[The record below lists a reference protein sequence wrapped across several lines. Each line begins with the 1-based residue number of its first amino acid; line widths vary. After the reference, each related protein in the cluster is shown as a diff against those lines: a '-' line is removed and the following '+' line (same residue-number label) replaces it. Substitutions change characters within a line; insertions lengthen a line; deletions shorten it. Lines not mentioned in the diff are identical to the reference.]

1 MTPSIPAHPKLSL
14 QSANRYRPGQLI
26 HEKYQLIRRLG
37 QGGMGT
43 VWVARNTVLEVSV
56 AIKLIALEGPTT
68 GTKADIEETAE
79 RLLREA
85 RAAARLDHPAIV
97 RVFDFG
103 RTSYGDPFIVME
115 LLHGESLADVL
126 NREVRVTAMQAV
138 RIMLP
143 IAEAL
148 ASAHDKGVVHRDVKP
163 ENVILATTEDGR
175 TQPKLLDFGIASLQE
190 QNTRITQEKRLTREG
205 SVVGTPAYMSPEQA
219 MGKDDL
225 DQRTDVWSFGVMLY
239 ELTTGRLPFDADNYN
254 ALLYEIIHQAPEP
267 CTMHA
272 AGDEELWQILEV
284 ALRKRPEERWGSM
297 RAFGEALALW
307 LVDRG
312 VREDICAASLRSAW
326 LDSKAPL
333 EAKVDLAATIPE
345 SQAGP
350 PVELPMVPLPAKPPA
365 RTLRTSGTRIKR
377 ARWPLMATFL
387 AACFLAGL
395 FGVNYWLSSQSSESE
410 ARAQTNDQAPVKTKG
425 TTAFT
430 RIEVGQPRETV
441 DRDDSEHSQ
450 PNQRAPLPLDE
461 ALGEAEA
468 APRKKPRSSKISA
481 SKATRA
487 APARKSRTPKPAADA
502 PIDFGF

>member
-1 MTPSIPAHPKLSL
+1 MTPSLPAHPKVSI
-14 QSANRYRPGQLI
+14 QSANRYRPGELI

-56 AIKLIALEGPTT
+56 AIKLIALQAQAVETDSDT
-68 GTKADIEETAE
+68 EETAE

-103 RTSYGDPFIVME
+103 RTSHGDPFIVME

-126 NREVRVTAMQAV
+126 NRDARVTAIQAV
-138 RIMLP
+138 RVMLP

-190 QNTRITQEKRLTREG
+190 QSTRITQEKRLTREG

-219 MGKDDL
+219 MGRDDL

-254 ALLYEIIHQAPEP
+254 ALLYEIIHQSPEP
-267 CTMHA
+267 CTTHA

-312 VREDICAASLRSAW
+312 VSEDICAASLRSGW
-326 LDSKAPL
+326 LDTKALLP
-333 EAKVDLAATIPE
+333 AKVDLAITLVDHQTHPAE
-345 SQAGP
+345 EP
-350 PVELPMVPLPAKPPA
+350 PVVPLPAKPPS
-365 RTLRTSGTRIKR
+365 RTLRTSGTRVR
-377 ARWPLMATFL
+377 PRWPVLATFL
-387 AACFLAGL
+387 TACFLAGL
-395 FGVNYWLSSQSSESE
+395 FVVSYWLSAEDPKSFARTRPGSKASEPFVSATSRE
-410 ARAQTNDQAPVKTKG
+410 HDG
-425 TTAFT
+425 
-430 RIEVGQPRETV
+430 VGQLNPRTEAESAK
-441 DRDDSEHSQ
+441 DSQES
-450 PNQRAPLPLDE
+450 QRAPLPLDE

-468 APRKKPRSSKISA
+468 APRSKRRQSKPSA
-481 SKATRA
+481 PRTSRPT
-487 APARKSRTPKPAADA
+487 PARKSKSTKQTDA